1 MLRNII
7 LCVIVIIVLLIM
19 VYKIKYKFWSRQPVF
34 HYHNLWYWLFPPGI
48 IQHSKPSKDK
58 FYDRKLYFND
68 YFSTPTKK
76 KALFAHFIKSH
87 YLPHKYELY
96 SPPRN
101 GVLNYFKNHCS
112 KSYLSIMY
120 DKNNSKKIIG
130 TMTTRPLECYIKNNK
145 MLIYY
150 VDFLCVHQKYRKK
163 GLAPKIIYSHY
174 VNNRNEKSAVIFIF
188 KREGPNTLIVPL
200 TIYNNYLFDI
210 HYWDKLVKFDQPNI
224 RTTLI
229 TKQTFYL
236 FYEVFQRLKQ
246 SAFECIILPALS
258 HLKLLIEKQQ
268 IFACVTL
275 IDNEPYDCFFFRNTY
290 TSYNGKNS
298 IEAFAS
304 FQETDESV
312 FVLGFLCAISLIYK
326 LQKFERLFIE
336 NISNNN
342 IIIKNILKRY
352 APIMKTRCSY
362 YFYNFAYRPFF
373 SNNVLLLN

>member
-1 MLRNII
+1 M
-7 LCVIVIIVLLIM
+7 
-19 VYKIKYKFWSRQPVF
+19 
-34 HYHNLWYWLFPPGI
+34 
-48 IQHSKPSKDK
+48 
-58 FYDRKLYFND
+58 
-68 YFSTPTKK
+68 
-76 KALFAHFIKSH
+76 
-87 YLPHKYELY
+87 
-96 SPPRN
+96 
-101 GVLNYFKNHCS
+101 
-112 KSYLSIMY
+112 
-120 DKNNSKKIIG
+120 
-130 TMTTRPLECYIKNNK
+130 
-145 MLIYY
+145 
-150 VDFLCVHQKYRKK
+150 
-163 GLAPKIIYSHY
+163 
-174 VNNRNEKSAVIFIF
+174 
-188 KREGPNTLIVPL
+188 
-200 TIYNNYLFDI
+200 
-210 HYWDKLVKFDQPNI
+210 VKFDQPNI